1 MDCLFRH
8 ALRFDLATS
17 PPKKIQASPA
27 RSLFLLAIH
36 YLEATMFFA
45 ILYMFVEMW
54 NGESLFARCNAL
66 TPGEAFYFSFAT
78 ITTLGYGDMTPA
90 KPVVRALIV
99 PEVLLGLFMAIVAVG
114 RILAVETPNK

>member
-1 MDCLFRH
+1 
-8 ALRFDLATS
+8 
-17 PPKKIQASPA
+17 
-27 RSLFLLAIH
+27 
-36 YLEATMFFA
+36 MFFA
-45 ILYMFVEMW
+45 ILYMFVETW

-66 TPGEAFYFSFAT
+66 TPGAAFYFSFAT